1 MAAKQNSQA
10 KVQTRENLKKNKKRE
25 EKSEVQTEAVK
36 RIRIRLLPIW
46 LRVLLVIIL
55 TAASLVAGVMIG
67 YGVLGDGKPTDALQK
82 KTWTHII
89 DIVVEKK

>member
-1 MAAKQNSQA
+1 MAAKQISQA
-10 KVQTRENLKKNKKRE
+10 KVQTREDIKKNKKQ
-25 EKSEVQTEAVK
+25 EVKTETQTDEVS
-36 RIRIRLLPIW
+36 RIRIRFLPIW
-46 LRVLLVIIL
+46 LRVFLVIIL
-55 TAASLVAGVMIG
+55 TAASLVAGVMVG